1 MILIT
6 FSVIIIVE
14 LNTAIRRKSNMKITV
29 INGTEKRGVTC
40 KLKEIFLE
48 RFETADI
55 TEFYLPNDCPAF
67 CAGCTSCFMRG
78 EDTCKDHFYI
88 NAVEQAL
95 LQADLIVMTSPAYVM
110 HATGAMK
117 ALLDHFAYRW
127 MPHRPA
133 AEMFGKRAV
142 IITQCLG
149 AGAKSTA
156 NDIKHSLSWWGISK
170 IGVFEGALMSDI
182 VWNNLPEKKR
192 KRWTNKIDRLARKFA
207 KINYSK
213 PAHTKITT
221 KIKFEL
227 CRLIQKQV
235 RKSGN
240 AGLDNQ
246 YWENNGWLGKN
257 RPWKKSNKKAP

>member
-1 MILIT
+1 
-6 FSVIIIVE
+6 
-14 LNTAIRRKSNMKITV
+14 MKITV

-55 TEFYLPNDCPAF
+55 TEFYLPKDCPAF

-78 EDTCKDHFYI
+78 EDTCKDHSYI

-170 IGVFEGALMSDI
+170 IGVFQGALMSDI

-227 CRLIQKQV
+227 CRFIQKRV

-257 RPWKKSNKKAP
+257 RPWNQSNKKTP